1 MAIQND
7 TPKPPPNTHIRY
19 LANTNGVANHRCI
32 RYDRIHRWHLACLLA
47 VGWLSAIAS
56 TPGIP
61 VVPAYWAAQGTPSG
75 TGNHP
80 LGQGGPYTVGYRG
93 YIRCIQGD
101 TGYIRWYW
109 YSIRGGYYS
118 STGGVY
124 TVVLLVYTVY
134 TLYIY
139 GVYTLYT
146 VCIRYHYH
154 CIPPPIPPIG
164 LGRTLGGA
172 IWG

>member
-1 MAIQND
+1 MHLIHQ
-7 TPKPPPNTHIRY
+7 
-19 LANTNGVANHRCI
+19 
-32 RYDRIHRWHLACLLA
+32 IHRWHLACLLA

-124 TVVLLVYTVY
+124 TVVLVVYTVY

-139 GVYTLYT
+139 GVYSTYTQCIYTVYTVVLPPYIPYTTHIQGLYHLYT
-146 VCIRYHYH
+146 APLV
-154 CIPPPIPPIG
+154 
-164 LGRTLGGA
+164 
-172 IWG
+172 